1 METINVPVEIIEK
14 VCKYCEDK
22 QIYDKL
28 GYYGDFY
35 YKFKKMIDKDK
46 RYSVFKVDICLEPYA
61 IEYIYVGAENIVDL
75 KYNLKDILKEYGLEK
90 NEIVDIISDSDID
103 RIKKIDGLYADKP
116 YVILDSVYYS
126 E

>member
-1 METINVPVEIIEK
+1 METINVPIEIIEK

-35 YKFKKMIDKDK
+35 YKFKKMVDKK
-46 RYSVFKVDICLEPYA
+46 YSVFKVDICLVPYG

-75 KYNLKDILKEYGLEK
+75 NRHLEDILKEYGLEK
-90 NEIVDIISDSDID
+90 NQIVDIISDSDID
-103 RIKKIDGLYADKP
+103 RIKKIDGLYTDKP
-116 YVILDSVYYS
+116 YVVLDSVYYS